1 MKIFKNALRTDRAFI
16 HFNKIQHISWNYHD
30 EGIEL
35 KVYSNAGT
43 IIQYITEENL
53 TKLLNA
59 YTKFIGGNNDE

>member
-16 HFNKIQHISWNYHD
+16 HFDKIQHISWNNHD

-43 IIQYITEENL
+43 IIQYITDENL
-53 TKLLNA
+53 TNLLNV
-59 YTKFIGGNNDE
+59 YCKYIGGNNDE

>member
-16 HFNKIQHISWNYHD
+16 YFDKIQHISWNYHD

-43 IIQYITEENL
+43 IIQYITENNL
-53 TKLLNA
+53 SKLLDS
-59 YTKFIGGNNDE
+59 YSKFIGGNNDE

>member
-16 HFNKIQHISWNYHD
+16 HFDKIQHISWNYHD

-53 TKLLNA
+53 TKLLNS